1 MILNFVMEIY
11 VGILDWMS
19 KFNALHPL
27 VRWIV
32 SSTQNAVAWWY
43 NEPRMRAD
51 YGETEQA
58 KFDAEKAWCQTC
70 MTIALYCE
78 CSTWPDYL
86 KQAARG
92 REAND

>member
-1 MILNFVMEIY
+1 MILNFVMEVY
-11 VGILDWMS
+11 VGILDWM
-19 KFNALHPL
+19 
-27 VRWIV
+27 
-32 SSTQNAVAWWY
+32 
-43 NEPRMRAD
+43 
-51 YGETEQA
+51 G

-70 MTIALYCE
+70 MTVALYCE